1 MRRQVGLVMGVM
13 LAASAYGWAG
23 DATAED
29 EGATEQREQRRTI
42 ETRVAKDPYAISS
55 YYRSSQGSPFYG
67 DPYAYDYE
75 SEGEERY
82 PIAGFYRQ
90 DRRSGRYPIA
100 GFYRNEGDGRYPL
113 AGYYRNEGRG
123 GRYPLAAFYR
133 NEGGGKYSPFWN
145 TRQGRRLFGGRYRR
159 VAARDLCLA
168 APVVLF
174 PFVPLVDVR

>member
-1 MRRQVGLVMGVM
+1 MRRHVGLVMGVM

-29 EGATEQREQRRTI
+29 EGASEPRRKI

-55 YYRSSQGSPFYG
+55 YYRSSQSSPFDG
-67 DPYAYDYE
+67 DPYAMDHDYE
-75 SEGEERY
+75 GEDRY
-82 PIAGFYRQ
+82 PIAGFYRSEG
-90 DRRSGRYPIA
+90 RSGRYPIA
-100 GFYRNEGDGRYPL
+100 GFYRNEGGGRYPL
-113 AGYYRNEGRG
+113 AGFYRNEGRG
-123 GRYPLAAFYR
+123 RYPLAGFYR
-133 NEGGGKYSPFWN
+133 NERGGKYGSFWN
-145 TRQGRRLFGGRYRR
+145 SRQSRRVFSGRYRR